1 MPQGRIELPTS
12 SLPMMRSTTEL
23 LRHRTRKYPASV
35 FEGALI
41 PRLPLSEK
49 GSDAY
54 HLHMNESLPPK
65 IAVNASPKSQVAK
78 KPSKEERLKAALRDN
93 LKRRKE
99 AARKSDPA

>member
-1 MPQGRIELPTS
+1 MDAEKPTS
-12 SLPMMRSTTEL
+12 
-23 LRHRTRKYPASV
+23 V
-35 FEGALI
+35 VEGALI

-54 HLHMNESLPPK
+54 HLHMNESPPPK
-65 IAVNASPKSQVAK
+65 IAVNALTKSPVAK

-99 AARKSDPA
+99 AARKTDPA

>member
-1 MPQGRIELPTS
+1 
-12 SLPMMRSTTEL
+12 MRSTTEL
-23 LRHRTRKYPASV
+23 LRHWTRQNQASV
-35 FEGALI
+35 VEGALI

-65 IAVNASPKSQVAK
+65 NAANAPPKSGGGK
-78 KPSKEERLKAALRDN
+78 KPSKEDRLKAALRDN

-99 AARKSDPA
+99 ATRKSDPD